1 MARGRAD
8 LALVARG
15 LVTSRARAQ
24 AAIHAGKVTADGRS
38 IGKPGELVDDH
49 ETLVVA
55 DAGASWVSRGALKLI
70 AALDH
75 FGLSPAGRICL
86 DIGASTGGFTEVL
99 LARDA
104 ALVHA
109 VDVGHG
115 QMAPALRE
123 DSRVRLHEGVNARD
137 LSAAGIQGGIG
148 ALVCDV
154 SFIGLRK
161 VLPAG
166 LALCAPG
173 AFAVALIKPQFEAG
187 PEAIGKGGIVRD
199 AAVHERVC
207 GEIGDW
213 FAQLPGWRGLGI
225 IPSPI
230 EGGDGNRE
238 FLIAGMKHAH

>member
-15 LVTSRARAQ
+15 HFASRARAQ
-24 AAIHAGKVTADGRS
+24 EAIRRGLVSAGGRT
-38 IGKPGELVDDH
+38 IGKPGELVGDD
-49 ETLVVA
+49 EALSVA
-55 DAGASWVSRGALKLI
+55 DAGAAWVSRGALKLI

-75 FGLSPAGRICL
+75 FGLSPENRICL

-99 LARDA
+99 LARGA

-115 QMAPALRE
+115 QMAPALR
-123 DSRVRLHEGVNARD
+123 DDARVRLHEGVNARD
-137 LSAAGIQGGIG
+137 LSATGIPGGLG
-148 ALVCDV
+148 AVVCDA

-166 LALCAPG
+166 LALCG
-173 AFAVALIKPQFEAG
+173 KDAFAVALIKPQFEAG
-187 PEAIGKGGIVRD
+187 PEAVGKGGIVRD
-199 AAVHERVC
+199 PAVHERVC

-213 FAQLPGWRGLGI
+213 FAQIPGWRGLGI

-238 FLIAGMKHAH
+238 FLIAAMKDAR